1 VDFMDAQQSAVSSFL
16 IHQIDALFCPY
27 VMNVIFTFVT
37 WISILS
43 YVQALTAFA
52 EGKAALN
59 EYIRIADEGLMLELN
74 KIDQI

>member
-1 VDFMDAQQSAVSSFL
+1 MYF
-16 IHQIDALFCPY
+16 
-27 VMNVIFTFVT
+27 
-37 WISILS
+37 LS